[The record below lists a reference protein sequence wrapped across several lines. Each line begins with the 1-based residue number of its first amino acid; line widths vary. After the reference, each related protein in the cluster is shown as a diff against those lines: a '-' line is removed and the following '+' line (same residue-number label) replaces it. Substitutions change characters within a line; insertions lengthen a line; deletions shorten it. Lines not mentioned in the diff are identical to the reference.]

1 MLITREMLIKKI
13 SDASGYFQK
22 DIRTVLQTLDEVVL
36 ECFNDVADGEDVSVQ
51 LVKGIKCG
59 CKVMPQRTRKDP
71 RTQEDIICE
80 ATVKPFA
87 KFSDDFRE
95 IIQNQYDAKKDG

>member
-1 MLITREMLIKKI
+1 MLITREMLIKKL

-22 DIRTVLQTLDEVVL
+22 DIRTVLQTLDDVVF
-36 ECFNDVADGEDVSVQ
+36 ECFNEVTDDEDISVQ

-95 IIQNQYDAKKDG
+95 VIQNQYDAKKDG